1 MSMWWN
7 LSKAGARAS
16 WASGHVLG
24 DALAQGAAQR
34 RVNRGARAV
43 ARGAIGP
50 WDPTPPPGSQG
61 FLDFSGVARPED
73 ISCPE
78 WWFPLGRYVTPR
90 HPWSADQPIGL
101 PFREVNRH
109 TAILGATRAGKTA
122 SLIAPWIV
130 EGLAA
135 NYTVVALDIKGND
148 DLKNEIIRYRDA
160 TYPSARFKRHEW
172 NYANPPT
179 SRRWNFVRELDDDG
193 SINAA
198 TEAICGLPRDNDPNR
213 NFHLR
218 DMKWARGLLELA
230 HDSGLDLGVR
240 DLLEILSDPADLD
253 RLVRKYPQTR
263 GAQRL
268 RDLSIMDPVDQARA
282 TQFLATY
289 FEVLNNDGFAEVT
302 RSSRFDLRSAVFA
315 PGQLLLVNA
324 PVADGALSAVSS
336 GLFLSQV
343 IHRRLS
349 AFGRNPP
356 PMLLVI
362 DEAAR
367 VLDRLDLGRLLSLA
381 AGANVSVV
389 IALQEIK
396 QLPEDKRDEILANCG
411 TTVVLG
417 GSALSTPEYISK
429 RLGTR
434 IAASYTAS
442 ETHGRGSGRSSGYTL
457 SSSPTPVMGEN
468 ELRSP
473 PSGRFGAVVINNNIS
488 RRPILVDLTRPDL
501 REPE

>member
-1 MSMWWN
+1 MWWN
-7 LSKAGARAS
+7 LSRAGARAS
-16 WASGHVLG
+16 WAGGQLLG
-24 DALAQGAAQR
+24 DALSQTAAQR

-43 ARGAIGP
+43 SRGAIGP

-61 FLDFSGVARPED
+61 YLDFSGVARPGD
-73 ISCPE
+73 ITCSE

-90 HPWSADQPIGL
+90 HPWSAKQPIGL
-101 PFREVNRH
+101 PFQEVNRH
-109 TAILGATRAGKTA
+109 TAILGVTRAGKTA

-135 NYTVVALDIKGND
+135 DYVVVALDIKGND
-148 DLKNEIIRYRDA
+148 DLKNEVIRYRDA
-160 TYPSARFKRHEW
+160 AHPGARFKINEW
-172 NYANPPT
+172 NYTKPAA
-179 SRRWNFVRELDDDG
+179 SRRWNFIRELDDDG
-193 SINAA
+193 AINAA
-198 TEAICGLPRDNDPNR
+198 TEGICGLPRDNDPNR

-230 HDSGLDLGVR
+230 HDSGLDLDVR
-240 DLLEILSDPADLD
+240 NLLDVLSDPADLD

-263 GAQRL
+263 GAQRM
-268 RDLSIMDPVDQARA
+268 RDLLAMDPGAQARA

-289 FEVLNNDGFAEVT
+289 FEVLNNDGFVEVT
-302 RSSRFDLRSAVFA
+302 RSSRFDLRQAVFT

-324 PVADGALSAVSS
+324 PVSDGPLSAVSS

-349 AFGRNPP
+349 AFGGNPP

-389 IALQEIK
+389 IALQDIK
-396 QLPEDKRDEILANCG
+396 QLPEDRRDEILANCG
-411 TTVVLG
+411 TTILLG
-417 GSALSTPEYISK
+417 GSSPSTTEYVSK

-434 IAASYTAS
+434 TMASYTAT
-442 ETHGRGSGRSSGYTL
+442 ENHGRGSGRSSGYTL
-457 SSSPTPVMGEN
+457 SSAPAPVMGDN

-473 PSGRFGAVVINNNIS
+473 PSGRFGAVVVNNNIS
-488 RRPILVDLTRPDL
+488 RRPILVDLTRHDMMGS
-501 REPE
+501 R